1 MFKVISK
8 WQRES
13 ADVPFYRR
21 DDSASSL
28 ATEAKIAGKLIS
40 EETFVA
46 PDKLTLSYVECWD
59 SIQSYSDFNAIPGL
73 VAYIDAREAHNTA
86 NNIVLV
92 FKKTETIS
100 A

>member
-1 MFKVISK
+1 MFRVISK

-13 ADVPFYRR
+13 PDVPFYRR
-21 DDSASSL
+21 DDSASGL

-40 EETFVA
+40 EETFVT
-46 PDKLTLSYVECWD
+46 PDKLTLAYVACWD
-59 SIQSYSDFNAIPGL
+59 SIQSYSDFNANPGL
-73 VAYIDAREAHNTA
+73 VTYIDAREAHNTA
-86 NNIVLV
+86 NNIILM